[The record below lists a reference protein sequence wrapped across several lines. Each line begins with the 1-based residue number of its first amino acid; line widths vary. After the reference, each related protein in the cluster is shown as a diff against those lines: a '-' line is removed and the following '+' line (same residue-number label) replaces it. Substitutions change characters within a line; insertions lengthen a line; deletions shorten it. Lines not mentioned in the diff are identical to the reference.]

1 MEIDEE
7 FYILEQ
13 EVYTKKD
20 LRRFLAEGISL
31 EYADLRESELIGAN
45 IPKLNLTG
53 ANLQG
58 ADLRYA
64 NLAGAI
70 LEKANLEGA
79 HLEGIKLT
87 GANLSEA
94 NLDHAKLDNADLVR
108 ANLSKA
114 SFKKAILT
122 YASLRSANTSETD
135 FSGADLRGANLSGI
149 KECVKARFDQSDLR
163 GAWMEYTS
171 LDEHELTAVGAK
183 VDSYTKG
190 LKRRVF
196 DFMQVEEKRSDPLDI
211 LLAPLKWAS
220 KLFTK
225 RDF

>member
-7 FYILEQ
+7 VYIKKEA
-13 EVYTKKD
+13 YTKKD
-20 LRRFLAEGISL
+20 LRRFLAEGVSL
-31 EYADLRESELIGAN
+31 EYADLRESKLIGVN

-70 LEKANLEGA
+70 LENANLEGA
-79 HLEGIKLT
+79 HLEGTKLT
-87 GANLSEA
+87 GTNLSEA
-94 NLDHAKLDNADLVR
+94 KLDDAKLDNANLVR

-122 YASLRSANTSETD
+122 YASLRSANTLEAD
-135 FSGADLRGANLSGI
+135 FSEADLRGANLSGI
-149 KECVKARFDQSDLR
+149 KECVKAKFDHSDLR
-163 GAWMEYTS
+163 GACIEYTG

-183 VDSYTKG
+183 VDTYTKG
-190 LKRRVF
+190 LKRRTF
-196 DFMQVEEKRSDPLDI
+196 DFMQAEEKKPDALAI
-211 LLAPLKWAS
+211 LLAPFKWIATV
-220 KLFTK
+220 FTK
-225 RDF
+225 RAS